1 MAITEGTIEYRDG
14 ETRLEGWLAR
24 DDAATS
30 PVPGVLV
37 AHTWAGRG
45 AFEQG
50 KARSLAELGYVGMAL
65 DLYGDGKLGSGPE
78 ENRGLMQPFLDDREL
93 LRRRMLAAV
102 EGLRGAEGVDPDRI
116 AAIGFCFGGLCVLE
130 LARTGIDVRGV
141 VSFHGLL
148 HPPPEPAAEVRAKVL
163 VLNGADDPWVTAD
176 HVASFQREMTA
187 AGADWQLHNY
197 GRTLHAFTNPA
208 ADSPEAGAQYSES
221 ADRRSW
227 RTLVGF
233 LDEVF

>member
-1 MAITEGTIEYRDG
+1 MAITEGTFDYRDG
-14 ETRLEGWLAR
+14 DARLVGWLAR
-24 DDAATS
+24 DAAARE

-50 KARSLAELGYVGMAL
+50 KAKALAELGYVGMAL
-65 DLYGDGKLGSGPE
+65 DLYGEGKLGSGPE
-78 ENRGLMQPFLDDREL
+78 ENRLLMQPFVDDCDL

-102 EGLRGAEGVDPDRI
+102 EALRGTDGVDPERI

-130 LARTGIDVRGV
+130 LARTGVEVRGV

-148 HPPPEPAAEVRAKVL
+148 NPPPEPATEVRAKVL
-163 VLNGADDPWVTAD
+163 VLNGADDPWVSAED
-176 HVASFQREMTA
+176 IASFQREMTG

-197 GRTLHAFTNPA
+197 GGTVHAFTNPA
-208 ADSPEAGAQYSES
+208 ANSPEAGAMYSET

-227 RTLVGF
+227 RSLVGF

>member
-1 MAITEGTIEYRDG
+1 MAITERTVDYHDG
-14 ETRLEGWLAR
+14 DLRLEGWLAR
-24 DDAATS
+24 DDAARS

-45 AFEQG
+45 AFEQS
-50 KARSLAELGYVGMAL
+50 KARALAELGYAGMAL
-65 DLYGDGKLGSGPE
+65 DLYGEGKLGSGPE
-78 ENRGLMQPFLDDREL
+78 ENRGLMQPFLDDRAL

-102 EGLRGAEGVDPDRI
+102 EALRAVDGVDARRV
-116 AAIGFCFGGLCVLE
+116 AAIGFCFGGLCALD
-130 LARTGIDVRGV
+130 LARTGVEVRGV

-148 HPPPEPAAEVRAKVL
+148 QPPPQPAETVRAKVL
-163 VLNGADDPWVTAD
+163 VLHGADDPWVSAD
-176 HVASFQREMTA
+176 EVASFQREMTA
-187 AGADWQLHNY
+187 AGADWQLHSY
-197 GRTLHAFTNPA
+197 GGTLHAFTNPA
-208 ADSPEAGAQYSES
+208 ADNPEAGAQYSES